1 MVLAMTSGTAQAL
14 VVTLVPYAISLRV
27 TPASAAILIS
37 AFSIAAAITKVAA
50 GVLADHINQ
59 RFLLIVAA
67 LFMTLA
73 WLTLSLFASYEALFA
88 SACLGGIALGCALP
102 TTAGLIAASF
112 GADKFGA
119 VMGWTYAFIAGF
131 AIAATRII
139 GTLYDIFG
147 GYHVAFLAFFALLA
161 SLLAATLL
169 FPLRKT
175 ARPAILQ

>member
-1 MVLAMTSGTAQAL
+1 
-14 VVTLVPYAISLRV
+14 
-27 TPASAAILIS
+27 
-37 AFSIAAAITKVAA
+37 
-50 GVLADHINQ
+50 
-59 RFLLIVAA
+59 
-67 LFMTLA
+67 
-73 WLTLSLFASYEALFA
+73 LFA